1 MLDYAALYTHCLQ
14 YPGSSHDFPFGPEVA
29 VFRVA
34 GKMFALCNPQQVPL
48 KINLK
53 CEPVLA
59 ELLRE
64 KYQAVAPGWHMNKRH
79 WNTITVGE
87 DLNDAEVLAQ
97 VDQSYVLVTASLP
110 QKTQRSLGLLPP
122 LR

>member
-1 MLDYAALYTHCLQ
+1 MSQPLDYQALYDYCLAK
-14 YPGSSHDFPFGPEVA
+14 PGSSHDFPFGPDVA

-34 GKMFALCNPQQVPL
+34 DKMFALCNPHQQPL

-53 CEPVLA
+53 CEPLLA

-64 KYQAVAPGWHMNKRH
+64 KYDAVSPGWHMSKRH

-87 DLNDAEVLAQ
+87 DLSDAQ
-97 VDQSYVLVTASLP
+97 IYDQIDQSYALIVAGLSKKVRNL
-110 QKTQRSLGLLPP
+110 LG
-122 LR
+122 

>member
-1 MLDYAALYTHCLQ
+1 MLDYAALYEHCLQ

-34 GKMFALCNPQQVPL
+34 GKMFALCNIQQSPL

-64 KYQAVAPGWHMNKRH
+64 KYRAVAPGWHMNKRH
-79 WNTITVGE
+79 WNTVTVGE

-97 VDQSYVLVTASLP
+97 VDQSYALVTASLP
-110 QKTQRSLGLLPP
+110 KKTQKILGLLPP
-122 LR
+122 RG